1 MKTGNGNAA
10 LLAAA
15 AAFFVFFANVAIGA
29 AGGPPFLSD
38 LAEML
43 TLFAACVLFVIAI
56 LARERTA
63 RPSDNETS
71 GRNP

>member
-15 AAFFVFFANVAIGA
+15 AAFLVFFANVAIGA

-43 TLFAACVLFVIAI
+43 TLFLACVLFVVAI
-56 LARERTA
+56 LARERAA
-63 RPSDNETS
+63 RPTDNDIS
-71 GRNP
+71 GRTP